1 MGSASVYSTNRTYK
15 TFRKKIIALVLN
27 TVDSFTLRV
36 SHKRQYNNYL
46 HGIDTVWG
54 SKVI

>member
-1 MGSASVYSTNRTYK
+1 MDSSSVYSTNRTYK
-15 TFRKKIIALVLN
+15 IFRKKIVLVLN
-27 TVDSFTLRV
+27 IVDSFTLRG